1 MNRYTHSFLI
11 SSFLYTVLI
20 LGFIYMAS
28 NAPRQLGDRVIKIA
42 MLEPQEKQLE
52 QKQKLMDTLPAQ
64 EKTEDKPKEEIVKKI
79 ETTKP
84 NISKNIAAKQPEVAK
99 QKDEQGEAK
108 QQQMAQEAIVN
119 ADAEKNQFLSHL
131 KDEIKK
137 NKHYPPAARR
147 RGQEGTVKVS
157 FLITPS
163 GSVSNIVCVGEH
175 SILNSAA
182 REAVYKAFPVKVPQN
197 VIKTAFLEVSL
208 VLNFKLDSSQ

>member
-20 LGFIYMAS
+20 FGFMYMAS
-28 NAPRQLGDRVIKIA
+28 NAPRQLGKSVIKIA
-42 MLEPQEKQLE
+42 MLEPQEEQRE
-52 QKQKLMDTLPAQ
+52 QKTMAQKSAK
-64 EKTEDKPKEEIVKKI
+64 EETEDKPKEEIVKKV
-79 ETTKP
+79 EKTKSK
-84 NISKNIAAKQPEVAK
+84 ISKTIAAKQPEVAK

-119 ADAEKNQFLSHL
+119 AEAEKNQFLSHL

-147 RGQEGTVKVS
+147 RGQEGAVKVS

-163 GSVSNIVCVGEH
+163 GSVSNIVCDGEH
-175 SILNSAA
+175 SVLNSAA
-182 REAVYKAFPVKVPQN
+182 REAVYRAFPVKVPQN